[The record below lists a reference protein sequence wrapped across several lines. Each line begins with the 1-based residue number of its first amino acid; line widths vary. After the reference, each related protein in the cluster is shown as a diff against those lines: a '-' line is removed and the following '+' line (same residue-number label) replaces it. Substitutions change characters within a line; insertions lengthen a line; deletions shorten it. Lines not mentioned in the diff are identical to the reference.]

1 MTGGG
6 GRRGGC
12 RRWEAAG
19 DRALNATRQSQTRRS
34 GRRCPSGKR
43 GNLFHSLWTVRW
55 SFPHV
60 WTRFIHTCGKLRS
73 SGVAKG
79 SRQASLRWTASPRWI
94 VCLDGPPS
102 LGEDERAFVGAVR
115 RSGVESAMAALA
127 SAFAKRLLRGSC
139 GAEFV
144 SEAQGRIVFAVRR
157 AARSARF
164 GVERKGISRPGD
176 VSVCT
181 ASPPE
186 RRGGPQGE

>member
-1 MTGGG
+1 M
-6 GRRGGC
+6 
-12 RRWEAAG
+12 
-19 DRALNATRQSQTRRS
+19 
-34 GRRCPSGKR
+34 
-43 GNLFHSLWTVRW
+43 
-55 SFPHV
+55 
-60 WTRFIHTCGKLRS
+60 WTRFIHTCGKLGS
-73 SGVAKG
+73 SGAAKG
-79 SRQASLRWTASPRWI
+79 SRQASLRRTASPRWI

-102 LGEDERAFVGAVR
+102 LSEDERAFVGAVR
-115 RSGVESAMAALA
+115 RGGVESATAALA

-144 SEAQGRIVFAVRR
+144 SEAQGRIVSAVRR

>member
-6 GRRGGC
+6 GRPRSKRDTPEPDTPIREKMPIG
-12 RRWEAAG
+12 EAG
-19 DRALNATRQSQTRRS
+19 ESFPQLVDSSVEFSTRVDS
-34 GRRCPSGKR
+34 
-43 GNLFHSLWTVRW
+43 FH
-55 SFPHV
+55 PHV
-60 WTRFIHTCGKLRS
+60 WKTPFLRCCERLPS
-73 SGVAKG
+73 VFTSAD
-79 SRQASLRWTASPRWI
+79 RLASLDRLPR
-94 VCLDGPPS
+94 
-102 LGEDERAFVGAVR
+102 RAAVFR
-115 RSGVESAMAALA
+115 RRRKGLRGRCVRGIESATAALA

-144 SEAQGRIVFAVRR
+144 SEVQGRIVFAVRR

-164 GVERKGISRPGD
+164 GVERRRISRPVG